1 MPKRGPAMESA
12 ARLPDRK
19 GGAQMREYT
28 VEKPGVRLD
37 AFLHR
42 AEPSLTVGALHR
54 YLRENK
60 IKVNGK
66 RLPLSARL
74 AAGDV
79 VRLYLPGQ
87 PAQGEGPAYLAAKP
101 YFTPVYEDAQVLVA
115 QKPAGLLVQD
125 EAGAQ
130 ADTLLNRARR
140 YLYEKGELAANAP
153 WLPQLCHRLD
163 TGTSGLVILAKTPA
177 ALAQM
182 TELIRTRA
190 VQKEYLCVTV
200 GAPARPQAELRG
212 FLVKNAKRGTVRVTA
227 AAQRGAKEIITRYE
241 TLCKSGALALL
252 RVQLVTGRTHQ
263 IRAHLA
269 SIGCPVLGDSKYGNT
284 QANRA
289 WHFKYQALCAYSLRF
304 PAMEKESPCAGL
316 SGKTLFA
323 EEPWYAAQI
332 KNGTLG

>member
-1 MPKRGPAMESA
+1 MESA
-12 ARLPDRK
+12 ARLPGRK
-19 GGAQMREYT
+19 GGARMREYT

-66 RLPLSARL
+66 KLPLSARL

-87 PAQGEGPAYLAAKP
+87 PAQGDGPAYLAAKP

-190 VQKEYLCVTV
+190 VQKEYLCVTL

-316 SGKTLFA
+316 SEKTLFA